1 MNAKTLWSIIF
12 ALVVVNCF
20 TIAFFLT
27 KNNSVHTN
35 SLGKY
40 DEAIATIGT
49 STTISREE
57 WLSELEK
64 RFGKET
70 LEQMINEEV
79 VNELAAK
86 HKIEISEEQID
97 RELTIFKSMYNTLS
111 NERFGEEEDWRKQ
124 IRYSILLEELLTKDA
139 SVSQEE
145 LRAFYESNKNL
156 YEVEDMF
163 RLAHIVVKTQAEANK
178 VIEELEGGS
187 SFEALALEKSIDE
200 FSANEGG
207 EIGFVSTKDEFVP
220 KEYFEIAS
228 ELDEKQWSNPIKVDT
243 GYAIILLK
251 EKQAGISY
259 PFGEVKSQI
268 RRQIALEQMEGSVA
282 VKPLWDEISVKWF
295 YEEKK

>member
-86 HKIEISEEQID
+86 HKIEISKEQID

-111 NERFGEEEDWRKQ
+111 NEKFGEEEDWRKQ

-139 SVSQEE
+139 SVSEEE

-163 RLAHIVVKTQAEANK
+163 RLAHIVVKTPAEANK

-187 SFEALALEKSIDE
+187 SFEALALEKSTDE

-220 KEYFEIAS
+220 KEYFEIVS
-228 ELDEKQWSNPIKVDT
+228 QLDEKQWSNPIKVDT

-259 PFGEVKSQI
+259 SFGEVKSQI
-268 RRQIALEQMEGSVA
+268 RRQIALEQMEGSVS
-282 VKPLWDEISVKWF
+282 VNPLWDEISVKWF

>member
-12 ALVVVNCF
+12 TLVVVNCF

-111 NERFGEEEDWRKQ
+111 NERFGEEEDWQKQ

-139 SVSQEE
+139 SVSEEE

-220 KEYFEIAS
+220 KEYFEIVS
-228 ELDEKQWSNPIKVDT
+228 QLDEKHWSNPIKVDT

-259 PFGEVKSQI
+259 SFGEVKSQI
-268 RRQIALEQMEGSVA
+268 RRQIALEQMEGSISVN
-282 VKPLWDEISVKWF
+282 PLWDEISVKWF

>member
-70 LEQMINEEV
+70 LKQMINEEV

-139 SVSQEE
+139 SVSEEE

-178 VIEELEGGS
+178 VIEEIEGGS

-220 KEYFEIAS
+220 KEYFEIVS
-228 ELDEKQWSNPIKVDT
+228 QMDEKQWSNPIKVDT

-259 PFGEVKSQI
+259 SFGEVKSQI
-268 RRQIALEQMEGSVA
+268 RRQIALEQMEGSVS
-282 VKPLWDEISVKWF
+282 VNPLWDEIGVKWF

>member
-139 SVSQEE
+139 SVSEEE

-163 RLAHIVVKTQAEANK
+163 RLAHIVVKTQVEANK

-220 KEYFEIAS
+220 KEYFEIVS
-228 ELDEKQWSNPIKVDT
+228 QMDEKQWSNPIKVDT

-259 PFGEVKSQI
+259 SFGEVKSQI
-268 RRQIALEQMEGSVA
+268 RRQIALEQMEGSVS
-282 VKPLWDEISVKWF
+282 VNPLWDEISVKWF
-295 YEEKK
+295 YEQKK

>member
-27 KNNSVHTN
+27 KNNSVHTS

-139 SVSQEE
+139 SVSEEE

-220 KEYFEIAS
+220 KEYFEIVS
-228 ELDEKQWSNPIKVDT
+228 QMDEKQWSNPIKVDT

-259 PFGEVKSQI
+259 SFGEVKSQI
-268 RRQIALEQMEGSVA
+268 RRQIALEQMEGSVS
-282 VKPLWDEISVKWF
+282 VNPLWDEISVKWF